1 MLSAIIVAAGQ
12 SRRAGFD
19 KLFADLAGQ
28 PVIAHTIAAFQ
39 QAECVDE
46 IVLVGREQILES
58 LRAFTAQFPK
68 IRIVLGG
75 GNRRQDSVQNGL
87 NSIAKAEF
95 IAVHDAA
102 RPLITPSEIGRVFSA
117 AKEHGAAALAAP
129 VTDTLKLA
137 DADGYVIASIDRQHV
152 FTMQTPQIF
161 ARKLLVAAYDRLVEK
176 ALMVTDEV
184 SAVEHAGAQVV
195 IVVAQDYNPKMTF
208 ARDLPIAELMLT
220 QRRQN

>member
-28 PVIAHTIAAFQ
+28 RLIAHTIAAFQ

-46 IVLVGREQILES
+46 IVLVGREQILQS
-58 LRAFTAQFPK
+58 LRAFTLQFPK
-68 IRIVLGG
+68 IRTVLSGG
-75 GNRRQDSVQNGL
+75 KRRQDSVQNGL
-87 NSIAKAEF
+87 NAVAEAEF

-102 RPLITPSEIGRVFSA
+102 RPLITPSEIERVFSA

-137 DADGYVIASIDRQHV
+137 DADGYVIGSIDRQHV

-161 ARKLLVAAYDRLVEK
+161 ARKLLVAAYDRLGDT

-184 SAVEHAGAQVV
+184 SAVEHAGAEVV
-195 IVVAQDYNPKMTF
+195 IVVAQDHNPKMTF
-208 ARDLPIAELMLT
+208 ARDLAIAELILT